1 MKTYTFNAVIGEDAE
16 GNALYREFV
25 IEAENFRQARS
36 KLSELLKQLQ

>member
-16 GNALYREFV
+16 GNALYKEFV
-25 IEAENFRQARS
+25 IDAENFRQARF